1 LVDALLVQYYPYIK
15 DIKEKRGADGVCPRL
30 AVFEACEMLQQIGS
44 SVINPIPRPDL
55 TWYQVA
61 WILSMPTEVQRL
73 LAWRSTFT
81 PIELAAGF
89 G

>member
-44 SVINPIPRPDL
+44 SVINLIPGPDL

-61 WILSMPTEVQRL
+61 WILRGAYRGAT
-73 LAWRSTFT
+73 TFGVAFN
-81 PIELAAGF
+81 LYSH
-89 G
+89 

>member
-1 LVDALLVQYYPYIK
+1 
-15 DIKEKRGADGVCPRL
+15 
-30 AVFEACEMLQQIGS
+30 MLQQIGS
-44 SVINPIPRPDL
+44 FVINPIPRPDL

-61 WILSMPTEVQRL
+61 WILSIPTEVQRL

-81 PIELAAGF
+81 PVELAAGF